1 MPAMTVNLTAPIFT
15 DEDKA
20 RAYFEE
26 IRWPNGVTCPHCGN
40 ANSARIYSIAANA
53 AKKIRV
59 GLRECQDC
67 HGQFTVRTG
76 GVMESSHVP
85 LTKWALAY
93 RLMTSGKKGFSAHQL
108 HRTLGVS
115 YKTAWFMAHR
125 IRESMRP
132 IAVEPMGGEGKFVEA
147 DETFVGGKAKNR
159 AYAKTLPPHE
169 AVMSLVERGG
179 KVRSRHVADVSAKT
193 LKPILVE
200 AIAEDSHFRTD
211 QAPVYTEI
219 GTGFASH
226 ETVNHSIKEYVRGDA
241 HTNTVEGYFSIF
253 KRGIYGTY
261 HHVSTEHLKR
271 YLCEFDFRY
280 NERIAL
286 GVDDT
291 ERTVKAIR
299 GAEGRRL
306 TYRQPRGA
314 QQASS

>member
-1 MPAMTVNLTAPIFT
+1 MTVNLTDPIFT
-15 DEDKA
+15 NEDKA
-20 RAYFEE
+20 RTYFEE

-40 ANSARIYSIAANA
+40 TNSARIYSIAANA
-53 AKKIRV
+53 AKKVRA

-93 RLMTSGKKGFSAHQL
+93 RLLASSKKGMSAHQL
-108 HRTLGVS
+108 HRTLGVT

-125 IRESMRP
+125 IREAMRP
-132 IAVEPMGGEGKFVEA
+132 IDVEPMGGSGKTVEA
-147 DETFVGGKAKNR
+147 DETYVGGKAKNR
-159 AYAKTLPPHE
+159 AYAETLPRHE

-179 KVRSRHVADVSAKT
+179 KVRSRHIADVTAKT
-193 LKPILVE
+193 LKPIIVD
-200 AIAEDSHFRTD
+200 AITKDTHFRTD
-211 QAPVYTEI
+211 QSPVYTEI
-219 GTGFASH
+219 GKDFASH

-253 KRGIYGTY
+253 KRGIYGVY
-261 HHVSTEHLKR
+261 HHVSEQHLKR

-286 GVDDT
+286 GVTDT
-291 ERTVKAIR
+291 ERTEKAIR
-299 GAEGRRL
+299 GAVGKRL
-306 TYRQPRGA
+306 TYRQPCGA
-314 QQASS
+314 QQAQA

>member
-1 MPAMTVNLTAPIFT
+1 MTVNLTDPIFN

-26 IRWPNGVTCPHCGN
+26 IRWPNGVTCPPCGN

-93 RLMTSGKKGFSAHQL
+93 RLLASSKKGMSAHQL
-108 HRTLGVS
+108 HRMLAVT

-125 IRESMRP
+125 IREAMRP
-132 IAVEPMGGEGKFVEA
+132 TDGGQLGGEGKTVEA
-147 DETFVGGKAKNR
+147 DETYVGGKAKNR
-159 AYAKTLPPHE
+159 AYAKTLPSHE
-169 AVMSLVERGG
+169 AIMSLVERGG
-179 KVRSRHVADVSAKT
+179 KVRSRHIADVSAKT

-200 AIAEDSHFRTD
+200 AIAKDSHFRTD

-219 GTGFASH
+219 GTSFASH
-226 ETVNHSIKEYVRGDA
+226 ATVNHSIKEYVRGDA
-241 HTNTVEGYFSIF
+241 HTNTVEGYFLIF
-253 KRGIYGTY
+253 KRGIYGVY
-261 HHVSTEHLKR
+261 HHVSQEHLKG
-271 YLCEFDFRY
+271 YLAEFDSRY

-286 GVDDT
+286 GVNDQ
-291 ERTVKAIR
+291 ERTEKAIK
-299 GAEGRRL
+299 GEVGRQL
-306 TYRQPRGA
+306 TYRPLSGA
-314 QQASS
+314 QQASA

>member
-1 MPAMTVNLTAPIFT
+1 MTVNLTDPIFT

-26 IRWPNGVTCPHCGN
+26 IRWPDGVTCPHCGN

-53 AKKIRV
+53 AKKVRA
-59 GLRECQDC
+59 GLHECQDC

-93 RLMTSGKKGFSAHQL
+93 HLLASSKKGMSAHQL
-108 HRTLGVS
+108 HRMLGVT

-125 IRESMRP
+125 IREGMRP
-132 IAVEPMGGEGKFVEA
+132 VDSEPMGGGGKFVEA
-147 DETFVGGKAKNR
+147 DETYVGDKAKNR
-159 AYAKTLPPHE
+159 AYAKTLPKHE

-179 KVRSRHVADVSAKT
+179 KVRSRHVADVTAKS
-193 LKPILVE
+193 LKPILVD
-200 AIAEDSHFRTD
+200 AIAKDTNLRTD
-211 QAPVYTEI
+211 QSPVYTEV
-219 GTGFASH
+219 GQAFASH
-226 ETVNHSIKEYVRGDA
+226 ATVNHSIKEYVRGDA

-253 KRGIYGTY
+253 KRGIYGVY
-261 HHVSTEHLKR
+261 HHVSEQHLKR

-286 GVDDT
+286 GVTDT
-291 ERTVKAIR
+291 ERAEKAIR
-299 GAEGRRL
+299 GAVGRRL

-314 QQASS
+314 QQAQA

>member
-1 MPAMTVNLTAPIFT
+1 MTVNLTDPIFT

-53 AKKIRV
+53 AKKIRA

-93 RLMTSGKKGFSAHQL
+93 RLLASSKKGMSAHQL
-108 HRTLGVS
+108 HRMLAVT

-125 IRESMRP
+125 IREAMRP
-132 IAVEPMGGEGKFVEA
+132 TDDGQLGGEGKTVEA
-147 DETFVGGKAKNR
+147 DETYVGGKAKNR
-159 AYAKTLPPHE
+159 AYTKTLSRHE
-169 AVMSLVERGG
+169 AVTSLVERGG
-179 KVRSRHVADVSAKT
+179 KVRSHHVADVTAKT
-193 LKPILVE
+193 LKPILVD
-200 AIAEDSHFRTD
+200 AIAKDTNLRTD
-211 QAPVYTEI
+211 QSPVYTEI

-226 ETVNHSIKEYVRGDA
+226 ATVNHSIKEYVRGDA

-253 KRGIYGTY
+253 KRGIYGVY
-261 HHVSTEHLKR
+261 HHVSAEHLKR

-286 GVDDT
+286 GVTDT
-291 ERTVKAIR
+291 ERTEKAIR
-299 GAEGRRL
+299 GAVGKRL

-314 QQASS
+314 EQAQT